1 MTRLR
6 SLYERWYAEGQRPVG
21 KFIQFDIDAVAL
33 GIGMLATWGIVVWS
47 GLLR

>member
-21 KFIQFDIDAVAL
+21 RFTQFDLDAVAL
-33 GIGMLATWGIVVWS
+33 GIGMLATWGVLAFG
-47 GLLR
+47 GLL